1 MAARIFVCNSLKDFS
16 STAMDNDGP
25 RSMTIG
31 DDFQENF
38 CERLE
43 RIHNTLHSI
52 NDCNSLNESTT
63 SISETLLV
71 QFYDDLENVASVIP
85 DLVNKKRLGK
95 DDILLFMNWL
105 LLKKYMLYQFIS
117 DVHNIEEGFAHLL
130 DLLEDEFSKGDQD
143 SDKYN
148 RFSPMFDV
156 IEESTQIKTQLEPW
170 LTNLKELLD
179 TSLEFNEISKDH
191 MDTLHKIINS
201 NISYCLEIQEERFA
215 SPIRHTPSFT
225 LEQLVKLL
233 GTHTETTEPKVP
245 KFSPAEDILS
255 RKFLNLKK
263 NIPPIE
269 KSLTD
274 ILPQR
279 IVQFGHRNI
288 TNITTLQ
295 TILQKKYELIMKDYR
310 FMNSEF
316 RELKVELID
325 KRWNILFINLN
336 HELLYILDEIERLQS
351 KLLTTKY
358 TKDITIRL
366 ERQLERK
373 SKTVSKTFNIIYRA
387 LEFSLLD
394 AGVASKTN
402 ELAQRWLNIKPTAD
416 KILIKSSASN
426 KIATSK
432 KKIPK
437 PKSLGFGRPNSVI
450 GTITQDFQERVAIN
464 EGDSNKTPENSTTVA
479 LKGKKLGKAL
489 LQKMNIKPATSPNSS
504 NAINPFF
511 DPESPNKGKLILS
524 SVPPLP
530 YDETDETTLRVS
542 RGENEKSPDSFIT
555 SRHENKVQ
563 ITETPLMAKNKSV
576 LDIEKDKWNH
586 YRSLPSRIPIYK
598 DKVVK
603 VTVENTPIAKVFQT
617 PPTKITT
624 PNSQVWVPSTRRRTR
639 LRPPTPLSQL
649 LSPREGRLDKT
660 PTY

>member
-1 MAARIFVCNSLKDFS
+1 
-16 STAMDNDGP
+16 MDNDGS
-25 RSMTIG
+25 RSVTIG
-31 DDFQENF
+31 DDLQESF
-38 CERLE
+38 CERLQ
-43 RIHNTLHSI
+43 RIHDTLHLI
-52 NDCNSLNESTT
+52 KDCNSLNETTT
-63 SISETLLV
+63 SISETLLI
-71 QFYDDLENVASVIP
+71 QLYDDLENVTSAIP
-85 DLVNKKRLGK
+85 DLVNEKRLGQ
-95 DDILLFMNWL
+95 DDILMFMDWL
-105 LLKKYMLYQFIS
+105 LLKKYILYQFIN

-130 DLLEDEFSKGDQD
+130 DLLEDEFSKDEQD
-143 SDKYN
+143 SDRYN

-156 IEESTQIKTQLEPW
+156 IEESTQIKSQLEPW

-191 MDTLHKIINS
+191 MDTLHKIINR
-201 NISYCLEIQEERFA
+201 NISHCLEIQEERFV

-233 GTHTETTEPKVP
+233 GTHTEATEPKVP
-245 KFSPAEDILS
+245 NFSAAEDILS

-288 TNITTLQ
+288 KNITILQ

-336 HELLYILDEIERLQS
+336 HELFYILDEIERLQS

-358 TKDITIRL
+358 SKDITITF
-366 ERQLERK
+366 ERQLEKK

-426 KIATSK
+426 KIATNK

-450 GTITQDFQERVAIN
+450 GTITQDFQERVAIDD
-464 EGDSNKTPENSTTVA
+464 GDNKLSEVPNTTVVP
-479 LKGKKLGKAL
+479 KGRKLGKAL
-489 LQKMNIKPATSPNSS
+489 LQKMNIKPATSPDSS
-504 NAINPFF
+504 NTINPFF
-511 DPESPNKGKLILS
+511 DPESPNRGKLVLS

-530 YDETDETTLRVS
+530 YDEPDKIRLHVYRDEDKKS
-542 RGENEKSPDSFIT
+542 PGSFIISKHENEAL
-555 SRHENKVQ
+555 
-563 ITETPLMAKNKSV
+563 ITETPLLAKNKSV
-576 LDIEKDKWNH
+576 LDVEKDKWRH
-586 YRSLPSRIPIYK
+586 YQSLPSKIPTYK
-598 DKVVK
+598 DKSMK
-603 VTVENTPIAKVFQT
+603 VAVENTPIAKIFHT
-617 PPTKITT
+617 PLTKITSSS
-624 PNSQVWVPSTRRRTR
+624 SQVWVPSTRRRTQ

-649 LSPREGRLDKT
+649 LTPRKGRSSRT